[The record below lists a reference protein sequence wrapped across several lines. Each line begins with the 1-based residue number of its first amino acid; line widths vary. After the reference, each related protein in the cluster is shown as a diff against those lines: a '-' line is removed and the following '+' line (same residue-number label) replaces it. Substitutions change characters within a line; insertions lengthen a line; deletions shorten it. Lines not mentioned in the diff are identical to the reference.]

1 MSLNSNSEK
10 YFSSRFTEDFRRKYI
25 WKVIA
30 NYVDQL
36 LPSSER
42 TLELGAGYCDW
53 INSTKAKEK
62 YATDMSNVIE
72 KHADSDVS
80 VLVKNSTEIDFG
92 GMQFDRIQAS
102 NFLEHLDDHELEK
115 TISRINSLLASN
127 GYLVLIQPNYRYTYK
142 KYFDDYTHKKVFT
155 HISLVDLFIGNN
167 YSPVIVKK
175 KFLPF
180 TLKSKLKFG
189 YKLINL
195 YLHSP
200 YKPFAGQMLIIL
212 QKK

>member
-1 MSLNSNSEK
+1 LSINSESDK

-25 WKVIA
+25 WQKIA
-30 NYVDQL
+30 KYVDQL
-36 LPSSER
+36 LPRTDS

-53 INSTKAKEK
+53 INSTESQIK
-62 YATDMSNVIE
+62 YATDISNVIE
-72 KHADSDVS
+72 TYAAPEVKT
-80 VLVKNSTEIDFG
+80 LVKNSSDIDFEG
-92 GMQFDRIQAS
+92 IKFDRIQAS
-102 NFLEHLDDHELEK
+102 NFLEHLDEVELAQ
-115 TISRINSLLASN
+115 TINRINSLLKSG

-155 HISLVDLFIGNN
+155 HISLVDLFVGNN
-167 YSPVIVKK
+167 FKPLIVKK

-200 YKPFAGQMLIIL
+200 IKPFAGQMLVIL
-212 QKK
+212 QKN